1 MAWQTGEAMSC
12 PSRESPRPS
21 LPVWPLRQ
29 QSVIATD
36 RTYWCSCATEK
47 PLSQPGTAS
56 HTTESSGERELG
68 GVKVKNL
75 PDCNPDKPEGKAAKT
90 SRQGGWMKKPES
102 PSGKCDAERKEHC
115 KHAHAHL
122 WHYRQTL
129 TYALIR
135 TRSTTQT
142 CIS

>member
-1 MAWQTGEAMSC
+1 M
-12 PSRESPRPS
+12 
-21 LPVWPLRQ
+21 
-29 QSVIATD
+29 
-36 RTYWCSCATEK
+36 
-47 PLSQPGTAS
+47 S

-75 PDCNPDKPEGKAAKT
+75 PDYNPDKPEGKAAKT

-102 PSGKCDAERKEHC
+102 QAESVMLKGKNIANMHTCNTIGKPANPNI
-115 KHAHAHL
+115 
-122 WHYRQTL
+122 
-129 TYALIR
+129 LIR